1 MSFGITRNYLHISGC
16 KRHRRETRKVAGGQG
31 NKGARGQGGKG
42 ARGDNIPPVLFLTQ
56 EYMFGYRVEVWAG
69 IAQSV

>member
-1 MSFGITRNYLHISGC
+1 M
-16 KRHRRETRKVAGGQG
+16 KRGKWQGGRG
-31 NKGARGQGGKG
+31 TRGQGGKG

-69 IAQSV
+69 IDQSV